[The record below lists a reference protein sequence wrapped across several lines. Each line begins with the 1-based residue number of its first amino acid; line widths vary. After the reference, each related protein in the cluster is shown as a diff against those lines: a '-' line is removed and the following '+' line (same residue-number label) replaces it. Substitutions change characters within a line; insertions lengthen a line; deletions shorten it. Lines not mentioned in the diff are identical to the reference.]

1 MNIFIFLEMF
11 VVFKRGVEKV
21 IEMKY
26 MIVIEIFFQKS
37 VIFGL
42 KGL

>member
-11 VVFKRGVEKV
+11 EVFKRGVEKI